1 MVDWDE
7 MSRAKQIISV
17 LPEQSFLGR
26 LDGANLVV
34 ITTDAVH
41 GGQGGGGGEHQENC
55 FIAFNYCKNLNYMSS
70 YLSLI
75 SIINKTD
82 FAPISCCWGKPRR
95 VSPVFFFVFA

>member
-1 MVDWDE
+1 MVDWDG

-41 GGQGGGGGEHQENC
+41 GGQGGG
-55 FIAFNYCKNLNYMSS
+55 
-70 YLSLI
+70 
-75 SIINKTD
+75 SIKRI
-82 FAPISCCWGKPRR
+82 
-95 VSPVFFFVFA
+95 VL